1 MLDFD
6 NTLKFEEPLSFHQAK
21 EQSNGRRFVVYPLM
35 LSIPLI
41 KLFWC
46 KSFFFFFFFLFSFC
60 RELPCMGTHV
70 LFVTPFWPSLPC

>member
-6 NTLKFEEPLSFHQAK
+6 NTLKFDEPLSFHQAK

-41 KLFWC
+41 CFGVKVTE
-46 KSFFFFFFFLFSFC
+46 KSNQFFMVALKAMSNINFI
-60 RELPCMGTHV
+60 V
-70 LFVTPFWPSLPC
+70 L

>member
-6 NTLKFEEPLSFHQAK
+6 NTLKFDEPLSFHQAK

-46 KSFFFFFFFLFSFC
+46 KSY
-60 RELPCMGTHV
+60 
-70 LFVTPFWPSLPC
+70 